1 LEQLLDVLVK
11 SANGLDAPYVEAAQ
25 CVLKAFV
32 YLQHDDDR
40 SNEVGIWD
48 RGRFRGEAWGFGAS
62 VILILK
68 RVNQLAMRGW
78 VRRVSLLVE

>member
-1 LEQLLDVLVK
+1 MEQLLDVLVK

-40 SNEVGIWD
+40 SNEVGMAET
-48 RGRFRGEAWGFGAS
+48 GSVSAVKAWGFGAS
-62 VILILK
+62 VILVLK

-78 VRRVSLLVE
+78 VWGVSLVE